1 MFQLATHVQGARNM
15 TGCLWL
21 LWLRIYHMK
30 SSRKDSQ
37 STNQQIASRTMLVE
51 KKPRAKPRKTTKIES
66 VLLCRTTASH
76 NYFIT
81 STSQQLCD
89 SVRVNMN
96 SVLFFSYFFFQKGKS
111 STSFVYSVLNLY
123 KYARTERI
131 RDSAKQL
138 MRKVSLEIRS

>member
-1 MFQLATHVQGARNM
+1 
-15 TGCLWL
+15 
-21 LWLRIYHMK
+21 MK
-30 SSRKDSQ
+30 SSRKASQ
-37 STNQQIASRTMLVE
+37 STNQQITSRTMLVE
-51 KKPRAKPRKTTKIES
+51 KKNTPKTSKNNENRKRSPLSNATTS
-66 VLLCRTTASH
+66 N

-89 SVRVNMN
+89 TVRVNMN